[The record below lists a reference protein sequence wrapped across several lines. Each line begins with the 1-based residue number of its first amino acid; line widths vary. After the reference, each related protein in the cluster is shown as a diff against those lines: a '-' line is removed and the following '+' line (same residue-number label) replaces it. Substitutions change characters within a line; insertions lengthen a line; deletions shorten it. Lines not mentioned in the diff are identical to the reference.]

1 MNKNLSGIP
10 STSSSK
16 PSSKSKNPL
25 RGSYGKLTLD
35 LNKFELRSI
44 APSTTTASGSQPFSP
59 TGIPLEKVSLITNMR
74 KSPRTGHP
82 PISFP
87 TDGLESKETY
97 TIDNKIFPQTTKAS
111 SKGYVGLSVD
121 KTKKT
126 NERVASPKQKDS
138 HLKSSGLSYE
148 AFLNK
153 RGSQQQ
159 TKESLKTELGLNR
172 GDSKTRI
179 TEETAKKGG
188 VSSSLTLNTVY
199 TSVGSNSHRAQISS
213 PVAGEHGNANRP
225 YMYVPLHRRNSQKSE
240 SDFLQQYQLQSNTI
254 NSTKGYVATNFTIDQ
269 SMTSQDQIKNVS
281 KLNMNSISNAFTT
294 EKTISSPKEGPGYN
308 GLIKMIN
315 KDSGSSSATQDK
327 KIKATIGMLT
337 EEIDSFKRMKNQLR
351 EKERLIETLQY
362 SICEAVKDSDNLR
375 KELQKSNLMPYDIT
389 PSTSESPAE
398 HKRTKK
404 NLSIGDMETV
414 KTLVSQLKALTEC
427 SEEIQEG
434 NSRVGTSKPKSKRP
448 ESSYSSG
455 GFDHILEKNSA
466 VDLSGGTS
474 GNNVNIYQRHYSGT
488 FEDTYGSKAME
499 SPYYEALK
507 TISRKEETHHNHS
520 SKPSTANSKKASSIS
535 KKASP
540 DVRKTGNSGMAS
552 QKDKDSLLGTP
563 RKIQVES
570 TRIAKQPRT
579 QHNTMTGGELDILK
593 RKFSHDPRVISE
605 GTGDLFAKKHSG
617 AEAGSTL
624 AYTTEKESSGE
635 NIDIGKSLGMLKDR
649 IANLLFRH
657 KDDNRKLKETFCAN
671 LQKFEGLLQNQ
682 N

>member
-1 MNKNLSGIP
+1 MHKNLSGIP

-59 TGIPLEKVSLITNMR
+59 TGIPLEKVSLITNLR
-74 KSPRTGHP
+74 KSPRTGHN

-97 TIDNKIFPQTTKAS
+97 TIDNKIFPQTTKAAA
-111 SKGYVGLSVD
+111 KGYVGLSVD

-126 NERVASPKQKDS
+126 NERVASPKNKDS
-138 HLKSSGLSYE
+138 QLKSSGLSYE
-148 AFLNK
+148 TFLNK
-153 RGSQQQ
+153 RGGQQQ

-179 TEETAKKGG
+179 TDETAKKGG
-188 VSSSLTLNTVY
+188 ASSSMTLNTVY

-213 PVAGEHGNANRP
+213 PIAGEHGNANRP

-254 NSTKGYVATNFTIDQ
+254 NSTKNYVATNFTIDQ

-281 KLNMNSISNAFTT
+281 KLNMNSIANAFNT

-308 GLIKMIN
+308 GLVKM
-315 KDSGSSSATQDK
+315 SGSSSATQDK

-337 EEIDSFKRMKNQLR
+337 EEIDSFKRMKSQLR
-351 EKERLIETLQY
+351 DKERLIETLQY

-427 SEEIQEG
+427 SEEIYEG
-434 NSRVGTSKPKSKRP
+434 NSRVGNPTKPKSKRP
-448 ESSYSSG
+448 ESSG
-455 GFDHILEKNSA
+455 GFDHIFEKNAS
-466 VDLSGGTS
+466 VDVSGGN
-474 GNNVNIYQRHYSGT
+474 NNVNIYQRHYSGT
-488 FEDTYGSKAME
+488 FEDTYGQKAME

-520 SKPSTANSKKASSIS
+520 SKPSTAGGSKKSSSIS
-535 KKASP
+535 KKTSP

-605 GTGDLFAKKHSG
+605 GAGDLFAKKHSG
-617 AEAGSTL
+617 GEAGSTL

-657 KDDNRKLKETFCAN
+657 KDDNMKLKEAFCAN
-671 LQKFEGLLQNQ
+671 LQKFEGLLQ
-682 N
+682 

>member
-1 MNKNLSGIP
+1 MPPVPQRPLVSHKLFTPSNKSL
-10 STSSSK
+10 
-16 PSSKSKNPL
+16 
-25 RGSYGKLTLD
+25 
-35 LNKFELRSI
+35 
-44 APSTTTASGSQPFSP
+44 GSQPFSP

-74 KSPRTGHP
+74 KSPRTGHN

-87 TDGLESKETY
+87 TDGLENKETY

-111 SKGYVGLSVD
+111 SKGYVGLNVD

-126 NERVASPKQKDS
+126 NERVASPKN
-138 HLKSSGLSYE
+138 KSSGLSYE

-159 TKESLKTELGLNR
+159 TKETLKTELGLQR
-172 GDSKTRI
+172 GDSKPRI
-179 TEETAKKGG
+179 TDETAKKGG
-188 VSSSLTLNTVY
+188 ASNNLTLNTVY

-213 PVAGEHGNANRP
+213 PVAGEHGNPANRP

-254 NSTKGYVATNFTIDQ
+254 NSTKNYVATNFTIDQ

-281 KLNMNSISNAFTT
+281 KLNMNSITNAFNT

-308 GLIKMIN
+308 DLIKMMN
-315 KDSGSSSATQDK
+315 KDGGSSSATQDK

-337 EEIDSFKRMKNQLR
+337 EEINSFKRMKSQLR

-427 SEEIQEG
+427 SEEIGESSNG
-434 NSRVGTSKPKSKRP
+434 NTRAGNTTKPKSKRP

-455 GFDHILEKNSA
+455 GFDHILERNAA
-466 VDLSGGTS
+466 VDLSGGNS
-474 GNNVNIYQRHYSGT
+474 NNNVNIYQRHYSGT
-488 FEDTYGSKAME
+488 FEDTYGQKAME

-507 TISRKEETHHNHS
+507 TISRKEEIHAHAHS
-520 SKPSTANSKKASSIS
+520 HGHGYGHSKTPAAVGKKGSGSSIS
-535 KKASP
+535 KKTSP
-540 DVRKTGNSGMAS
+540 DVRKTGNSGMAF

-605 GTGDLFAKKHSG
+605 CAGDIFAKKNSG

-624 AYTTEKESSGE
+624 AYTTEKESLGE
-635 NIDIGKSLGMLKDR
+635 NMDIGKALGMLKDR

-657 KDDNRKLKETFCAN
+657 KDDQNKLKETYCAN
-671 LQKFEGLLQNQ
+671 LQKLEGLLQQ
-682 N
+682 H